1 MNKVLLISEE
11 TLKTYSLVNDNIDG
25 KYLLPS
31 IQTAQDIDL
40 ETLIG
45 KALLNKLCSLV
56 EDGSIVENDNYKLLL
71 DDYITPYLVWQVM
84 SNLQLGI
91 NYKLSNSGVITNDD
105 ERKSRLEFKNN
116 QLLQQQ
122 YKHYAD
128 SYAIKMKD
136 YLCSNSNKYP
146 EYHQCLNYSHAED
159 VELCGIYLGDIYTES
174 KTYKYK

>member
-25 KYLLPS
+25 KYLLPA

-45 KALLNKLCSLV
+45 KALLDKLCKLV
-56 EDGSIVENDNYKLLL
+56 ETGEIVNNSKYKTLL

-105 ERKSRLEFKNN
+105 ERKSRLDYRNN
-116 QLLQQQ
+116 QLLQEQ

-128 SYAIKMKD
+128 SYAIKLKD
-136 YLCSNSNKYP
+136 YLCSGDYP
-146 EYHQCLNYSHAED
+146 EYHQCVNHSHAED
-159 VELCGIYLGDIYTES
+159 VELCGIYLGDININRG
-174 KTYKYK
+174 YKYK

>member
-25 KYLLPS
+25 KYLLPA

-45 KALLNKLCSLV
+45 KTLLDKLCKLV
-56 EDGSIVENDNYKLLL
+56 ETGEIVNNSKYRTLL

-105 ERKSRLEFKNN
+105 ERKSRLDYRNN
-116 QLLQQQ
+116 QLLQEQ

-128 SYAIKMKD
+128 SYAIKLKD
-136 YLCSNSNKYP
+136 YLCSGDYP
-146 EYHQCLNYSHAED
+146 EYHQCVNHSHAED
-159 VELCGIYLGDIYTES
+159 VELCGIYLGDININRG
-174 KTYKYK
+174 YKYK

>member
-25 KYLLPS
+25 KYLLPA

-45 KALLNKLCSLV
+45 KALLDKLCKLV
-56 EDGSIVENDNYKLLL
+56 ETGEIVNDSKYRTLL

-105 ERKSRLEFKNN
+105 ERKSRLDYRNN
-116 QLLQQQ
+116 QLLQEQ

-128 SYAIKMKD
+128 SYAIKLKD
-136 YLCSNSNKYP
+136 YLCSGDYP
-146 EYHQCLNYSHAED
+146 EYYQCLNYSHAED
-159 VELCGIYLGDIYTES
+159 VELCGIYLGDININRG
-174 KTYKYK
+174 YKYK

>member
-11 TLKTYSLVNDNIDG
+11 TLKTYTLVNDNVDG
-25 KYLLPS
+25 KYILPA

-56 EDGSIVENDNYKLLL
+56 EDGSIVDNTDYKLLL
-71 DDYITPYLVWQVM
+71 DEYITPYLCWQVL
-84 SNLQLGI
+84 STIQIGL
-91 NYKLSNSGVITNDD
+91 NYKFSNSGMISNDD
-105 ERKSRLEFKNN
+105 ERKSKLDYKNN
-116 QLLQQQ
+116 QLLQEQ

>member
-25 KYLLPS
+25 KYLLPA

-45 KALLNKLCSLV
+45 KALLDKLCKLV
-56 EDGSIVENDNYKLLL
+56 EDGSIVNNTNYRTLL

-105 ERKSRLEFKNN
+105 ERKSRLDYRNN
-116 QLLQQQ
+116 QLLQEQ

-128 SYAIKMKD
+128 SYAIKLKD
-136 YLCSNSNKYP
+136 YLCSGDYP
-146 EYHQCLNYSHAED
+146 EYHQCVNHSHAED
-159 VELCGIYLGDIYTES
+159 VELCGIYLGDININRG
-174 KTYKYK
+174 YKYK

>member
-25 KYLLPS
+25 KYLLPA

-45 KALLNKLCSLV
+45 KALLDKLCKLV
-56 EDGSIVENDNYKLLL
+56 ETGEIVNNTKYRTLL

-105 ERKSRLEFKNN
+105 ERKSRLDYRNN
-116 QLLQQQ
+116 QLLQEQ

-128 SYAIKMKD
+128 SYAIKLKD
-136 YLCSNSNKYP
+136 YLCSGDYP
-146 EYHQCLNYSHAED
+146 EYHQCVNHSHAED
-159 VELCGIYLGDIYTES
+159 VELCGIYLGDININRG
-174 KTYKYK
+174 YKYK

>member
-25 KYLLPS
+25 KYLLPA

-45 KALLNKLCSLV
+45 KALLDKLCTLV
-56 EDGSIVENDNYKLLL
+56 ETGEIVSNSKYRTLL

-105 ERKSRLEFKNN
+105 ERKSRLDYRNN
-116 QLLQQQ
+116 QLLQEQ

-128 SYAIKMKD
+128 SYAIKLKD
-136 YLCSNSNKYP
+136 YLCSGDYP
-146 EYHQCLNYSHAED
+146 EYHQCVNHSHAED
-159 VELCGIYLGDIYTES
+159 VELCGIYLGDININRG
-174 KTYKYK
+174 YKYK

>member
-25 KYLLPS
+25 KYLLPA

-45 KALLNKLCSLV
+45 KALLDKLCSLV
-56 EDGSIVENDNYKLLL
+56 EDGSIVNNTKYRTLL

-105 ERKSRLEFKNN
+105 ERKSKLDYRNN
-116 QLLQQQ
+116 QLLQEQ

-128 SYAIKMKD
+128 SYAIKLKD
-136 YLCSNSNKYP
+136 YLCSGDYP
-146 EYHQCLNYSHAED
+146 EYHQCVNHSHAED
-159 VELCGIYLGDIYTES
+159 VELCGIYLGDININRG
-174 KTYKYK
+174 YKYK

>member
-25 KYLLPS
+25 KYLLPA

-45 KALLNKLCSLV
+45 KALLDKLCKLV
-56 EDGSIVENDNYKLLL
+56 ETGEIVSNSKYKTLL

-105 ERKSRLEFKNN
+105 ERKSRLDYKNN
-116 QLLQQQ
+116 QLLQEQ

-128 SYAIKMKD
+128 SYAIKLKD
-136 YLCSNSNKYP
+136 YLSSGDCP
-146 EYHQCLNYSHAED
+146 EYHQCVNFAHAKD
-159 VELCGIYLGDIYTES
+159 VELCGIYLGDININS
-174 KTYKYK
+174 GYKYK

>member
-25 KYLLPS
+25 KYLLPA

-45 KALLNKLCSLV
+45 KALLDKLCKLV
-56 EDGSIVENDNYKLLL
+56 ETGEIVNNSKYRTLL

-105 ERKSRLEFKNN
+105 ERKSRLDYRNN
-116 QLLQQQ
+116 QLLQEQ

-128 SYAIKMKD
+128 SYAIKLKD
-136 YLCSNSNKYP
+136 YLCNNSNLYP
-146 EYHQCLNYSHAED
+146 EYLQCVNFSHRED
-159 VELCGIYLGDIYTES
+159 VELCGIYLGDININRG
-174 KTYKYK
+174 YKYK